1 MNIKRK
7 SKCFVETGMSIA
19 KKIQNG
25 LFLIMLI
32 VVVAVVINGCSD
44 DSSSGIAEEKMVM
57 VQEGYLG
64 NYDAVTIKEVFE
76 DTIKNGKWGGG
87 TAKEGDY
94 YIVEYKNSETTIQFT
109 VYDGEETF
117 KVSGFESKNI
127 DAAVEAYDV
136 KTYLD
141 ALYAL
146 YAAEFPEKGLAIDT
160 STDND
165 TLVGHIRQDQEM
177 QDQDIEKKEE
187 AIDLYLYRMASEETL
202 INDFGFTKDESSD
215 NGYSIYPT
223 LENPIFTCSEGV
235 VYSISLSTY
244 SDDIYSFCGV
254 HIGDRLENAET
265 KLEKAYTL
273 YETEDMSYAQIGE
286 LYQNSYWDKE
296 KGSLVV
302 TYESPGNI
310 IKSLTYVTLGEDDM
324 KDLFVE
330 ETDGYLE
337 EKTYAYATS
346 EYEYD
351 FTLGWNSSETG
362 EVIADWIDGEM
373 NTYPFYMD
381 ESGSWYLFFVDGEEW
396 RFEIRYEGDP
406 GYEYL
411 NVFDPDMNMMQFVDL
426 SWLQQN
432 AG

>member
-1 MNIKRK
+1 MNIKKK
-7 SKCFVETGMSIA
+7 SKYFVETGMSIV

-25 LFLIMLI
+25 LFLIVLI

-109 VYDGEETF
+109 VYDEEETF
-117 KVSGFESKNI
+117 KVSGFESKNM
-127 DAAVEAYDV
+127 DAVVEAYDV

-177 QDQDIEKKEE
+177 QNQDIEKKE
-187 AIDLYLYRMASEETL
+187 AIDLYLYRMALEDTL

-215 NGYSIYPT
+215 SGYNIYPT

-273 YETEDMSYAQIGE
+273 YETEDMPYAQIGE

-310 IKSLTYVTLGEDDM
+310 IKSLTYVTLGEADM

-330 ETDGYLE
+330 ETGGYLE

-381 ESGSWYLFFVDGEEW
+381 EGGSWYLFFVDGEEW

>member
-1 MNIKRK
+1 
-7 SKCFVETGMSIA
+7 
-19 KKIQNG
+19 
-25 LFLIMLI
+25 
-32 VVVAVVINGCSD
+32 
-44 DSSSGIAEEKMVM
+44 
-57 VQEGYLG
+57 
-64 NYDAVTIKEVFE
+64 
-76 DTIKNGKWGGG
+76 
-87 TAKEGDY
+87 
-94 YIVEYKNSETTIQFT
+94 
-109 VYDGEETF
+109 
-117 KVSGFESKNI
+117 
-127 DAAVEAYDV
+127 
-136 KTYLD
+136 
-141 ALYAL
+141 
-146 YAAEFPEKGLAIDT
+146 
-160 STDND
+160 
-165 TLVGHIRQDQEM
+165 
-177 QDQDIEKKEE
+177 
-187 AIDLYLYRMASEETL
+187 MASEDTL
-202 INDFGFTKDESSD
+202 INDFGFTKDESSGS
-215 NGYSIYPT
+215 GYNIYPT

-273 YETEDMSYAQIGE
+273 YETEDMPYAQIGE

-330 ETDGYLE
+330 ETGGYLE

-381 ESGSWYLFFVDGEEW
+381 EVGSWYLFFVDGEEW

>member
-1 MNIKRK
+1 MNIKKK

-25 LFLIMLI
+25 LFFIVLI
-32 VVVAVVINGCSD
+32 VVVAVAINGCSD

-146 YAAEFPEKGLAIDT
+146 YAAEFPEKRLAIDT

-177 QDQDIEKKEE
+177 QNQDMEKKE
-187 AIDLYLYRMASEETL
+187 AIDLYLYRMALEDTL

-215 NGYSIYPT
+215 SGYSIYPT

-273 YETEDMSYAQIGE
+273 YETEDMPYAQIGE

-330 ETDGYLE
+330 ETDGYLK